1 MKSEL
6 VKGDSLKVLKKYDD
20 NSIDLL
26 CTDPPYGY
34 SFMGRD
40 WDKTLPPKEIFEEC
54 FRVLKPGSMAFV
66 MSAPRSDVQYRM
78 AEMLEKV
85 GFRIDYTPIYWTY
98 ASGFPKAMNMSK
110 MIDKRG
116 AANQEDLNKW
126 KTWFKEQLDKSKK
139 SNKQINDECGFT
151 ATSYCKMDG
160 KDNWTIAFPSKE
172 KWEKIKEVMDL
183 PNDDEYKI
191 LEKYTN
197 DRDEFVKQRGH
208 IETTGNLHISDEK
221 KSIKFSGKQLSDNP
235 YSAEAKRFDGAYGG
249 FQPKPAVEVVIV
261 AMKPMEEKGFMAQ
274 ALKNGKAVT
283 WLDDCRIPFQGEN
296 DYPGWWETGAKG
308 SKGYL
313 GTDTFKIRDM
323 SSEDVMRRRF
333 KNNSDYEN
341 YVKKQKSFKNAKSIG
356 KTIKGNE
363 HFLGGDIK
371 QLNPAENYQKKDGTE
386 SRGWN
391 NSSGYGRDSEPKTTK
406 RKPRTEGSVFKESGF
421 KSENNDTAEAS
432 PMGRFPANLLVSDS
446 VLDDGTE
453 KKKLSTKGATLK
465 TMTAPDLRDVGKK
478 SKEAIGIDKLSYGQ
492 VQNAERVE
500 YEQWE
505 VDETT
510 NGYSRFFSLD
520 EWFKKNINQLP
531 EPVQKTF
538 PFLIVPKASKSEKND
553 GLDDFEVK
561 QRKGG
566 GGTSNNT
573 WYEDDVN
580 SASGKFG
587 SEKAPSRNIHPT
599 VKPLTL
605 MNYLVTLGS
614 RKGDVVLDPFMGS
627 GTTPLACVSL
637 ERKYIGIDNEE
648 DYYKIAKARVDKLE
662 APIKAWEKFM

>member
-6 VKGDSLKVLKKYDD
+6 VKGDSLKVLKKYED

-98 ASGFPKAMNMSK
+98 ASGFPKAMNIGK
-110 MIDKRG
+110 MLDKRQG
-116 AANQEDLNKW
+116 NKREEVEDP
-126 KTWFKEQLDKSKK
+126 QS
-139 SNKQINDECGFT
+139 
-151 ATSYCKMDG
+151 
-160 KDNWTIAFPSKE
+160 
-172 KWEKIKEVMDL
+172 
-183 PNDDEYKI
+183 
-191 LEKYTN
+191 
-197 DRDEFVKQRGH
+197 
-208 IETTGNLHISDEK
+208 
-221 KSIKFSGKQLSDNP
+221 
-235 YSAEAKRFDGAYGG
+235 AKRNKTKSDREVYGDYKDTNYKVTKGSSELEGSYGG

-261 AMKPMEEKGFMAQ
+261 AMKPLDKKGYLEQAQ
-274 ALKNGKAVT
+274 DNGKGIT
-283 WLDDCRIPFQGEN
+283 WFDDCRIPFSDESEQWGNVPADDIRGGNLINDETKNHPTLIKNSSPMGRFPANLLVSDDVLDDGKKRKAVPKGGFGAMDIGIGKPGETQE
-296 DYPGWWETGAKG
+296 YR
-308 SKGYL
+308 SK
-313 GTDTFKIRDM
+313 
-323 SSEDVMRRRF
+323 
-333 KNNSDYEN
+333 DYEN
-341 YVKKQKSFKNAKSIG
+341 YVKKQKSFKNAKTIG

-371 QLNPAENYQKKDGTE
+371 QLNPAENYQK
-386 SRGWN
+386 
-391 NSSGYGRDSEPKTTK
+391 P
-406 RKPRTEGSVFKESGF
+406 
-421 KSENNDTAEAS
+421 
-432 PMGRFPANLLVSDS
+432 
-446 VLDDGTE
+446 
-453 KKKLSTKGATLK
+453 KKKKI
-465 TMTAPDLRDVGKK
+465 TMPDLRDVGKK
-478 SKEAIGIDKLSYGQ
+478 SKEAIGIDKLSFGQ
-492 VQNAERVE
+492 VENAERKE
-500 YEQWE
+500 YEMWDIQE
-505 VDETT
+505 ESI
-510 NGYSRFFSLD
+510 GFSRFFSLD

-553 GLDDFEVK
+553 GLDNFEVK

-648 DYYKIAKARVDKLE
+648 DYYEIAKARVDKLE